1 MELPMST
8 VVQVPVQLVTSV
20 TYWLGFTV
28 ICTLGWPSQA
38 ALTVLETDP
47 PLKAVS
53 RTNRLG
59 VTKVIESLV
68 RPGPLNLT
76 LLVVLAPRGA
86 ERYQRLIPQSIMPVG
101 YSPLSARLGW
111 LRSSNVT
118 VNCAGGGVAVTDNVG
133 MAVGEAV
140 GVDVGLGV
148 AVGVCVGV
156 DVAVG
161 LAVGVGEGD
170 RVGDGDSVDD
180 GEGVDVGLS
189 VGEGDG
195 VAVDMAAL
203 SFATNASEPPPSAG
217 WLALSVGK
225 FVLPVTPVT

>member
-1 MELPMST
+1 MNRPFCRLDQRLCGERSMGRNTQDGLACSSSSWAKRGLAYSRTRLSKVVSQPLELPMLT
-8 VVQVPVQLVTSV
+8 VVHVAVQLVTSV

-86 ERYQRLIPQSIMPVG
+86 E
-101 YSPLSARLGW
+101 
-111 LRSSNVT
+111 
-118 VNCAGGGVAVTDNVG
+118 
-133 MAVGEAV
+133 
-140 GVDVGLGV
+140 
-148 AVGVCVGV
+148 
-156 DVAVG
+156 
-161 LAVGVGEGD
+161 
-170 RVGDGDSVDD
+170 
-180 GEGVDVGLS
+180 
-189 VGEGDG
+189 
-195 VAVDMAAL
+195 
-203 SFATNASEPPPSAG
+203 
-217 WLALSVGK
+217 
-225 FVLPVTPVT
+225 